1 MQQYAHNQP
10 QVTLHFQPKHMA
22 LVDEIKQILKTSL
35 SDHPNFDMIASAF
48 NISGRT
54 LRRQLAEAGTSF
66 QKLLDNQRRQYA
78 INCLQNTQMSTEDIA
93 EALGFSD
100 VANFRHAFKKWVGLS
115 PAVYRQQFQ
124 STMDTMSA

>member
-1 MQQYAHNQP
+1 M
-10 QVTLHFQPKHMA
+10 TIHFQPKH
-22 LVDEIKQILKTSL
+22 LFIVEEIKQILKTSL
-35 SDHPNFDMIASAF
+35 SDHPNFDMIANAF

-54 LRRQLAEAGTSF
+54 LRRQLSEAGTSF

-78 INCLQNTQMSTEDIA
+78 IHCLQNTDMSTEDIA

-115 PAVYRQQFQ
+115 PAMYRQQFQ
-124 STMDTMSA
+124 HSFNTMSA

>member
-1 MQQYAHNQP
+1 MQCATHSP
-10 QVTLHFQPKHMA
+10 HITVHFQPKHMG
-22 LVDEIKQILKTSL
+22 LVEEIKQILSSSL
-35 SDHPNFDMIASAF
+35 SDHPNFDMVANAF

-54 LRRQLAEAGTSF
+54 LRRQLSEAGTSF
-66 QKLLDNQRRQYA
+66 QKILDSQRRQYA
-78 INCLQNTQMSTEDIA
+78 IQCLQNTQMSTEDIA

-124 STMDTMSA
+124 HSMNMSA